1 MQRFWR
7 CFVQNVTF
15 IETIQDNT
23 IQKYQYN
30 TKKILWFCAHYFEVN
45 PGRFCSE
52 SEEIFV

>member
-7 CFVQNVTF
+7 FFVQNVTF